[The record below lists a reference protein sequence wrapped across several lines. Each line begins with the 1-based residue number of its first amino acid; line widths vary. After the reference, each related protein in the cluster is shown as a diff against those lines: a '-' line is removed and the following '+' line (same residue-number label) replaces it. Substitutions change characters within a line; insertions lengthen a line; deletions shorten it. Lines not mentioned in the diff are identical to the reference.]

1 MRLHRIGAAA
11 AARISED
18 MNARVLHLEA
28 GLQCVAAFRVL
39 RSCPDAAFGHA
50 RPLRRV
56 MLARNAVPGTAM
68 RIL

>member
-1 MRLHRIGAAA
+1 M
-11 AARISED
+11 SED

-28 GLQCVAAFRVL
+28 GLQCVDVFRVL
-39 RSCPDAAFGHA
+39 RSCADAALQTHT

-68 RIL
+68 RIP